1 MIKIENSRVYLTRME
16 FKTSKDG
23 ITYLKCKGLCA
34 GEKRGE
40 EEKQFEQWQKTR
52 LSGIDF
58 FSYFEIY
65 GEKEELDKLSM
76 AFNEK
81 MIQVIKNKAGE
92 FEPDKKL
99 KEQYSLK
106 FDKMYV
112 KLKYFN
118 SISSTLRGKIYPVG
132 IIFNYKFK
140 PRKAKV
146 KKEDTEKKKPR
157 EKVGKLEMP
166 KFEE

>member
-106 FDKMYV
+106 FDKMSV
-112 KLKYFN
+112 KLK
-118 SISSTLRGKIYPVG
+118 
-132 IIFNYKFK
+132 
-140 PRKAKV
+140 
-146 KKEDTEKKKPR
+146 
-157 EKVGKLEMP
+157 
-166 KFEE
+166 